1 MADKTEIKKKKTEPL
16 KFMPTAAVH
25 SDIEKLGFFVVVF
38 FYLDRFLLQ

>member
-1 MADKTEIKKKKTEPL
+1 MTDKTEIKKKTKFKL
-16 KFMPTAAVH
+16 KFKPTAAVH